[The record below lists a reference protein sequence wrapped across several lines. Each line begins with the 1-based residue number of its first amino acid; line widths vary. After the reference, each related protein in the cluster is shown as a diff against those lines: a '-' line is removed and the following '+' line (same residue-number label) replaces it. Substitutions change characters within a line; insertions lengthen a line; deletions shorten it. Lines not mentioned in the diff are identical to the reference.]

1 MSGASDH
8 ELISRVANRDREA
21 FAALYDR
28 LAGRA
33 FGLILK
39 VLRNRTDAE
48 DVLQEAF
55 LQVWNQA
62 ARFDPARS
70 VPLGWVLMIA
80 RSRATDR
87 LRKKSDVQ
95 VEQPSDAPT
104 DAADP
109 TAGLQADETAGRVS
123 AALAALPPEQAEPI
137 RLAFFG
143 GLTHEQVAARLRV
156 PLGTVK
162 TRIRLGMIRL
172 RARFP
177 DHAPEGT
184 GHSE

>member
-62 ARFDPARS
+62 DRFDADRAAPD
-70 VPLGWVLMIA
+70 VWVFLIA
-80 RSRATDR
+80 RSRAVDR
-87 LRKKSDVQ
+87 LRRRTLTTDDIPEIATFHDPGDDLARCELGSQ
-95 VEQPSDAPT
+95 VSSALKCLP
-104 DAADP
+104 AD
-109 TAGLQADETAGRVS
+109 QR
-123 AALAALPPEQAEPI
+123 EPI
-137 RLAFFG
+137 QLAFFQ
-143 GLTHEQVAARLRV
+143 GLTHEQIAATLAV

-162 TRIRLGMIRL
+162 TRIRLGMARL
-172 RARFP
+172 RDRFSSSP
-177 DHAPEGT
+177 SMGFVQ
-184 GHSE
+184 

>member
-62 ARFDPARS
+62 DRFDADRAAPD
-70 VPLGWVLMIA
+70 VWIFLIA
-80 RSRATDR
+80 RSRAVDR
-87 LRKKSDVQ
+87 LRRRTLTTEVIPEIATLYDPGEDLARGEVASQ
-95 VEQPSDAPT
+95 VSSALMYLP
-104 DAADP
+104 AD
-109 TAGLQADETAGRVS
+109 QR
-123 AALAALPPEQAEPI
+123 EPI
-137 RLAFFG
+137 RLAFFQ
-143 GLTHEQVAARLRV
+143 GLTHEQIAKTLAV

-162 TRIRLGMIRL
+162 TRIRLGMARL
-172 RARFP
+172 RDRFSSLP
-177 DHAPEGT
+177 SMGFVQ
-184 GHSE
+184 